1 MVHIF
6 KIPEGARNVKSFIE
20 EQTVLTVEDFERGEG
35 TLRVAFHHHEVSLE
49 QLVAFQAAIDAEYLV
64 ERPGKPTTDA
74 KKTNSVLPKS
84 LNEGLHDLRGVSH
97 QEAYDLIQCDPTIKE
112 GHLLIIDNGIAILN
126 SAWPTMV
133 HGVSEVLHA
142 YAEPLEVVTTN
153 NPDEGTVHTIA
164 LADGRILVLQEVST
178 PISTLVAD
186 LYPTWSSWEG
196 GQQTWTYVI

>member
-1 MVHIF
+1 MVHPHF
-6 KIPEGARNVKSFIE
+6 PELITQK
-20 EQTVLTVEDFERGEG
+20 
-35 TLRVAFHHHEVSLE
+35 VADS
-49 QLVAFQAAIDAEYLV
+49 FQAAVDEEYLV
-64 ERPGKPTTDA
+64 ERPGEPTTA
-74 KKTNSVLPKS
+74 AEETTSVLPKG
-84 LNEGLHDLRGVSH
+84 LHEGLHDLRGVSH